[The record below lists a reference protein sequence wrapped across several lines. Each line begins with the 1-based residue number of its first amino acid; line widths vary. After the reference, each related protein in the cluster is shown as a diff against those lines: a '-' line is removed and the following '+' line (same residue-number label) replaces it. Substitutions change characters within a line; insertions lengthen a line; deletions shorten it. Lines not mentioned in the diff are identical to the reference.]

1 MNKHVFL
8 DTFTT
13 TMGRLIREKKKFF
26 ANSTKSP
33 SFKEHLQMLQITLLP
48 QIDKEEIYQASLE
61 AEGKPIDLAFK
72 VEKWIDY
79 DHPTLIYHHGNN
91 ERPFDYSKKSKNTF
105 RSIFVNARDEFD
117 INLIVVRA
125 PFHSLSLRKYQQS
138 MTDLSNFMMMISASV
153 KLNESLILHIK
164 KKNDAPIITCGI
176 SLGGWSTNL
185 HRSFFN
191 SSTLY
196 IPLLAG
202 AFLGDLFVRSKY
214 RNFVSKNALQ
224 NSEKIQH
231 LMNFNDVFQK
241 VTSQNVFPL
250 LARHD
255 QFVRYDIEKMCYQNY
270 PLSFLESGH
279 VTGSLNSKE
288 LRDHIKN
295 VLKEND
301 ISN

>member
-8 DTFTT
+8 DTFTAS
-13 TMGRLIREKKKFF
+13 MGRMIKDKKKFF
-26 ANSTKSP
+26 ANSTNSS
-33 SFKEHLQMLQITLLP
+33 SFNEYLQSLQITLP
-48 QIDKEEIYQASLE
+48 ASIDNQDTYQLSFE
-61 AEGKPIDLAFK
+61 TEHGPIDMAFR

-117 INLIVVRA
+117 INIIVVRA
-125 PFHSLSLRKYQQS
+125 PFHTLSLSKYQQS
-138 MTDLSNFMMMISASV
+138 MTDLSNFMIMISSSV
-153 KLNESLILHIK
+153 KLNESLILHLK
-164 KKNDAPIITCGI
+164 KKNDAQTITCGI
-176 SLGGWSTNL
+176 SLGGWCTNL

-202 AFLGDLFVRSKY
+202 TFLGDLFVHSKY

-224 NSEKIQH
+224 NYEKIQH
-231 LMNFNDVFQK
+231 LLNFNDDFQK
-241 VTSQNVFPL
+241 VTQKNVFPL

-255 QFVRYDIEKMCYQNY
+255 QFVRYDIEKTSYKNY
-270 PLSFLESGH
+270 PLSSLESGH
-279 VTGSLNSKE
+279 VTGSLNSKGI
-288 LRDHIKN
+288 RNHIKN
-295 VLKEND
+295 VLKDND
-301 ISN
+301 ISA